1 MRAFRFPSF
10 ALLSVLVAGS
20 AVLYAQDEKQQENK
34 PQQEEPRPEAR
45 QPEAKQPEMKAPKEG
60 EAKPPQG
67 EKRDEKQYEKQDQ
80 RQSHDQM
87 RGEHQEQGHA
97 RPTGKSAHIPD
108 EKFHAQFGRE
118 HKFVAQR
125 PVIVEGQPRFQYGGY
140 SFVLVDVWPSEWAYT
155 DDVYIDYVDGD
166 YFLYDLL
173 HPGERI
179 ALFVVL

>member
-1 MRAFRFPSF
+1 MRAFRFLSF
-10 ALLSVLVAGS
+10 ALLAVLVAGS
-20 AVLYAQDEKQQENK
+20 AALYAQDEKQQENK

-45 QPEAKQPEMKAPKEG
+45 QPDMKAPKG
-60 EAKPPQG
+60 DQAKPPKG
-67 EKRDEKQYEKQDQ
+67 ENRDEKQYEKQDQ
-80 RQSHDQM
+80 KQQSHEQM
-87 RGEHQEQGHA
+87 SGERQQQGHA

-118 HKFVAQR
+118 HKFAAQR

-140 SFVLVDVWPSEWAYT
+140 SFVLVDAWPVDWAYT

>member
-1 MRAFRFPSF
+1 MRAFRFLSF

-20 AVLYAQDEKQQENK
+20 AALYAQDEKQQENK

-45 QPEAKQPEMKAPKEG
+45 QPEARQPEMKAPKEG
-60 EAKPPQG
+60 EAKPAQG
-67 EKRDEKQYEKQDQ
+67 EKRDEKQDQ
-80 RQSHDQM
+80 KQSHEQM
-87 RGEHQEQGHA
+87 SGDRQQQGHA

-140 SFVLVDVWPSEWAYT
+140 SFVLVDVWPSDWAYT

-166 YFLYDLL
+166 YFLYDLV